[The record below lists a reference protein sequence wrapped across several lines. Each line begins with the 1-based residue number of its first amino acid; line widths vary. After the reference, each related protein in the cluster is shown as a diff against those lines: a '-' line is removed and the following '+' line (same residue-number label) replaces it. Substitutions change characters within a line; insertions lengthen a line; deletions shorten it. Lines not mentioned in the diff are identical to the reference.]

1 MMFLL
6 GIIVGVLLFYKGL
19 YVPDMEDMDEMN
31 QRLIEENKNLK
42 QILNNK
48 P

>member
-1 MMFLL
+1 MSFIL
-6 GIIVGVLLFYKGL
+6 GIIVGIALFYKGM

-42 QILNNK
+42 QILK
-48 P
+48 K